1 MSNEIEITG
10 LLSSAGDRMMEDKAK
25 TKAQL
30 IQELASLRQQLYGSK
45 ANQLEPGQ
53 VIGDLIK
60 EKEVLQRYLNN
71 AEVIIMAINKDHTIE
86 FINNKGCKLLN
97 YSSGEIK
104 GKNFF
109 TVLIPGKIRYKLRN
123 RFDQLMA
130 GRLELIGKQNEMAV
144 LTKNG
149 DEITMTW
156 HITIVTDEH
165 ENITGAV
172 ISGDDISEYK
182 RIEATLRDLT
192 FIDELTGLYNR
203 RGFLTLARQHMN
215 ISNRTQKEILL
226 LFADIDGMKKINDTL
241 GHQQGDK
248 ALIDTANILKKT
260 FRESDIIARIGGDE
274 FVVLAMGKEDND
286 ATVLQERLNK
296 NLQLHNTHEDRPYCL
311 SISMG
316 VTTYQSPNA
325 YTVNVLM
332 SHADKLMY
340 EHKKTRKT
348 VTRDTDPERH
358 GKKADR

>member
-1 MSNEIEITG
+1 VYNELRNDVITAG
-10 LLSSAGDRMMEDKAK
+10 LLSSTGDHTMNDKSK

-30 IQELASLRQQLYGSK
+30 IQEIASLRQQLHGSQEK
-45 ANQLEPGQ
+45 QSVPGQ
-53 VIGDLIK
+53 VTGDLIK
-60 EKEVLQRYLNN
+60 EKEVLQRYLDS
-71 AEVIIMAINKDHTIE
+71 AEVIIVAINKDHTIE
-86 FINNKGCKLLN
+86 YINNKGCKLLN
-97 YSSGEIK
+97 YSINEIK

-109 TVLIPGKIRYKLRN
+109 TVLIPGKTRHKLRN
-123 RFDQLMA
+123 RFDRLMA
-130 GRLELIGKQNEMAV
+130 GKLELIGKQNEMTV
-144 LTKNG
+144 LTKYGN
-149 DEITMTW
+149 EITMTW
-156 HITIVTDEH
+156 HIAIVADEH
-165 ENITGAV
+165 DDITGAV

-226 LFADIDGMKKINDTL
+226 LFADLDGMKKINDTL
-241 GHQQGDK
+241 GHQQGDM
-248 ALIDTANILKKT
+248 ALIDTANILRKT

-286 ATVLQERLNK
+286 AIVLQERLNK
-296 NLQLHNTHEDRPYCL
+296 NLQIHNTHEDRPYCL

-340 EHKKTRKT
+340 EHKKARKQ
-348 VTRDTDPERH
+348 
-358 GKKADR
+358 